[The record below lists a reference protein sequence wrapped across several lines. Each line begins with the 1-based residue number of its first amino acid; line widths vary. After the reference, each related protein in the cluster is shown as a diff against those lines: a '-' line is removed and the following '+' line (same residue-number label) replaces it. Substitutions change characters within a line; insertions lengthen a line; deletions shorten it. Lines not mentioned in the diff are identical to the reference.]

1 MERACVPGSTTP
13 PDRRCACDDAPLRI
27 AFRFLDSVGI
37 RINNSFVAQWLART
51 FPYRRFAG
59 TLAGVCARL
68 GANVI
73 RYFFIAMD
81 LHHLLH
87 AGLPAHPG

>member
-13 PDRRCACDDAPLRI
+13 PDRRCARDDAPLRI

-37 RINNSFVAQWLART
+37 RMNNSFVAQWLART
-51 FPYRRFAG
+51 FPYRRFADI
-59 TLAGVCARL
+59 LAGACARL

-87 AGLPAHPG
+87 AGLPAHPR